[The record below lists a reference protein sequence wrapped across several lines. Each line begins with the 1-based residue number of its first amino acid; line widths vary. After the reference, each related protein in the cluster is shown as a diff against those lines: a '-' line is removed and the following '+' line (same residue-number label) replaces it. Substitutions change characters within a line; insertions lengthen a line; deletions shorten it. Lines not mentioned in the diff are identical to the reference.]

1 MHKRLLGIAGIGLF
15 LAAAA
20 TPGYAQVNCGIVNKD
35 LKMGR
40 TAQDIAE
47 RMMISVDDVK
57 KCEAEA
63 KKDSNAAAPAAGG
76 EKPAGGTAGSAA
88 GTGGGAA
95 ATTH

>member
-1 MHKRLLGIAGIGLF
+1 MRKSLISVAGASILLLAG
-15 LAAAA
+15 AA
-20 TPGYAQVNCGIVNKD
+20 TGSAQVNCGIVNKD

-63 KKDSNAAAPAAGG
+63 KKDSAAPAAAPVTG
-76 EKPAGGTAGSAA
+76 EKPAAAPVGAGAEKK
-88 GTGGGAA
+88 
-95 ATTH
+95 

>member
-1 MHKRLLGIAGIGLF
+1 MRKRLLGIAGIGLLF
-15 LAAAA
+15 AAAA

-40 TAQDIAE
+40 TAQDISE

-63 KKDSNAAAPAAGG
+63 KKDSPAAAPAAAG
-76 EKPAGGTAGSAA
+76 EKPAAGAA
-88 GTGGGAA
+88 GGAA
-95 ATTH
+95 GSGAGAH